1 MRSRCFGIHAHIE
14 CEKSTNK
21 METTELVKEIKR
33 SFRVYMNGVTAA
45 SMRQKGLVYKINWG
59 VSQMD
64 LRRMAN
70 DYGKS
75 RELANA
81 LWHEQGV
88 RECRLLATLIMPAE
102 EMATENALEWAASA
116 NNMEL
121 MEAVVFNLFQYMPS
135 AEQLSRQMIESDD
148 ANIRMG
154 AYNLV
159 CRLLKRKTGIGMDT
173 FDKILGK
180 ASSDIRSIVGSG
192 MAADLSPASRQLLHA
207 IVNCLGYVESLN
219 IAQSADAGQMLSDAG
234 L

>member
-1 MRSRCFGIHAHIE
+1 
-14 CEKSTNK
+14 

-59 VSQMD
+59 ASQMD

-70 DYGKS
+70 DYGKN

-102 EMATENALEWAASA
+102 NMTTENALEWAASA

-135 AEQLSRQMIESDD
+135 AEQLSWQMIDSDD
-148 ANIRMG
+148 TNIRMG

-159 CRLLKRKTGIGMDT
+159 CRLLKRKIGIGVDT
-173 FDKILGK
+173 FNKILGK
-180 ASSDIRSIVGSG
+180 ASSDIRSIVSPG
-192 MAADLSPASRQLLHA
+192 MVVDLSSANRQLLHA
-207 IVNCLGYVESLN
+207 IVNFLGYVESLN
-219 IAQSADAGQMLSDAG
+219 IAQSAVAGQMLADAG
-234 L
+234 V